1 MAITND
7 TRGAT
12 RRSAIVSALAG
23 LAVLAA
29 ACSSGSTGT
38 SSGSG
43 GTFSW
48 RQQAGSTLN
57 IGFSAHP
64 LATSLI
70 QQLPDFE
77 KLTGIKVKYEQA
89 PEADFR
95 AKLNTQLQSG
105 SSSFDI
111 FMTGPATNWG
121 YSAHGWIADLQPYV
135 DNPSLTSP
143 DWDFKD
149 FYPAAVNTNRW
160 CGKEF
165 QCVGQGP
172 LWAIPINEEGY
183 AIHYR
188 KDVLDATGTPV
199 PQTIDELI
207 ADAKKLNGYQ
217 IGGKTL
223 TGFVARGIDNWGPL
237 ITGYG
242 TFMFGYGGVDIK
254 SDGTSAVNSPQVI
267 QATQKW
273 AEIMQYAPKDVATY
287 DWQQAQSYFAAGNS
301 VFLLDADHMS
311 AVFEDPTQSQVA
323 GKVGYALPPQG
334 PAGRASGIWLWSLG
348 MNAHSAHKNAAWLFI
363 EWATSK
369 DVMTKTIPS
378 GNINPPRA
386 SVAASSVMSDY
397 TKSWG
402 NYNQVWQQILA
413 EDAKWRWNPST
424 QFDAEGNRWAQA
436 VQCSFLH
443 QKSVDQCM
451 NDAAV
456 DINRLL
462 ARVRAGG

>member
-1 MAITND
+1 MTGLGGSRVASN
-7 TRGAT
+7 RWG
-12 RRSAIVSALAG
+12 IVSALAAV
-23 LAVLAA
+23 AVLAA
-29 ACSSGSTGT
+29 ACSNGASSSTSG
-38 SSGSG
+38 GS

-48 RQQAGSTLN
+48 RQQAGTTIK

-70 QQLPDFE
+70 QQLRDFE
-77 KLTGIKVKYEQA
+77 QLTGIKVQYEQA

-105 SSSFDI
+105 SSSFDV

-121 YSAHGWIADLQPYV
+121 YSAHGWIENLQPYV
-135 DNPSLTSP
+135 DNQSLTSP
-143 DWDFKD
+143 DWDFND
-149 FYPAAVNTNRW
+149 FYPGAVNTNRW

-199 PQTIDELI
+199 PQTVDDLI
-207 ADAKKLNGYQ
+207 AAAKKLNGYQ
-217 IGGKTL
+217 MNGKTL
-223 TGFVARGIDNWGPL
+223 SGFVARGIDNWGPL

-242 TFMFGYGGVDIK
+242 TFMFGYGGTDIK
-254 SDGTSAVNSPQVI
+254 PDGTSAVNSPQVI
-267 QATQKW
+267 EATKKW
-273 AEIMQYAPKDVATY
+273 TEIMQYAPKDVATY
-287 DWQQAQSYFAAGNS
+287 DWQQAMSYFAAGNS

-311 AVFEDPTQSQVA
+311 ATFEDPSQSQIV

-363 EWATSK
+363 QWATSK
-369 DVMTKTIPS
+369 QVMTKTITA

-386 SVAASSVMSDY
+386 SVATSSAMADY
-397 TKSWG
+397 TKDWG
-402 NYNQVWQQILA
+402 NYNQVWQEILA
-413 EDAKWRWNPST
+413 KYARWRWNPST
-424 QFDAEGNRWAQA
+424 QFDAEGNRWSQA

-443 QKSVDQCM
+443 QQSVEQCM
-451 NDAAV
+451 NAAAA
-456 DINRLL
+456 DINRVL
-462 ARVRAGG
+462 ARAAGG

>member
-1 MAITND
+1 MVITG
-7 TRGAT
+7 GA
-12 RRSAIVSALAG
+12 RSAQKVPVTLAALAAV
-23 LAVLAA
+23 AVLAA
-29 ACSSGSTGT
+29 ACSSGS
-38 SSGSG
+38 SGSSTG
-43 GTFSW
+43 GNGTFSW
-48 RQQAGSTLN
+48 RSQAGTTIN

-64 LATSLI
+64 LADSLI
-70 QQLPDFE
+70 KQLPEFE
-77 KLTGIKVKYEQA
+77 SLTGIKVKYQQA

-121 YSAHGWIADLQPYV
+121 YAAHKWIEDLQPYV
-135 DNPSLTSP
+135 DNPALTSS

-149 FYPAAVNTNRW
+149 FYPGAVNTNRW

-165 QCVGQGP
+165 QCVGEGP

-207 ADAKKLNGYQ
+207 AAAKKLNGYQ

-223 TGFVARGIDNWGPL
+223 SGFDARGINNWGPL

-242 TFMFGYGGVDIK
+242 TFMFAYGGTDIK
-254 SDGTSAVNSPQVI
+254 PDGTSAVNSPQVI

-273 AEIMQYAPKDVATY
+273 AEIMQYAPKDVATF
-287 DWQQAQSYFAAGNS
+287 DWQQDMSYFAGGNA
-301 VFLLDADHMS
+301 VFLLDADHM
-311 AVFEDPTQSQVA
+311 AATFEDPSQSQVV

-334 PAGRASGIWLWSLG
+334 PNGRASGIWLWSLG
-348 MNAHSAHKNAAWLFI
+348 MNAHSSQKNAAWLFI
-363 EWATSK
+363 QWATSK
-369 DVMTKTIPS
+369 DVMTKTITA

-386 SVAASSVMSDY
+386 SVAASSTMSDY
-397 TKSWG
+397 TKNWG
-402 NYNQVWQQILA
+402 NYNQIWQEILA
-413 EDAKWRWNPST
+413 KHAKWRWNPST
-424 QFDAEGNRWAQA
+424 QFDAEGNRWAEA
-436 VQCSFLH
+436 VQCAFLH
-443 QKSVDQCM
+443 QKSVEQCM

-456 DINRLL
+456 DINRVLS
-462 ARVRAGG
+462 RAKGS